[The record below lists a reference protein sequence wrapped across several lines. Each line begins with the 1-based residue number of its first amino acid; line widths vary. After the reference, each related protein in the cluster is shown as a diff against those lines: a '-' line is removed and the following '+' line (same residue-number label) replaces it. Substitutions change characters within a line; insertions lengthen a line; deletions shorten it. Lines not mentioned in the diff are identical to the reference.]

1 MTAIYIQ
8 DGDAVDHIPATAL
21 PAGSVV
27 VQGKLVGVSPRP
39 IPAGAIGGLLVEG
52 VFDLP
57 VAPGTV
63 APTGTQA
70 FWNPATQQVGID
82 SAVVGVVYCG
92 VTIQPVAA
100 DDLAVRVLL
109 NHPR

>member
-1 MTAIYIQ
+1 MNAIYIQ
-8 DGDAVDHIPATAL
+8 DGDAVDHLPATAL
-21 PAGSVV
+21 PAGAVV

-39 IPAGAIGGLLVEG
+39 IPAGTIGGLLVEG

-57 VAPGTV
+57 IAPGGT
-63 APTGTQA
+63 ADTGTPV
-70 FWNPATQQVGID
+70 FWNPAANQ
-82 SAVVGVVYCG
+82 AVLDGTLPGVAYCG
-92 VTIQPVAA
+92 VTAQPLAN